1 MKTGGEQNIMTKTA
15 KRNKKNRKGFTLL
28 ELVVVI
34 AILGIIAAAG
44 GINAGKLTY
53 PAKVNAWK
61 TSMNSLRESLIL
73 YSTTRGDGAF
83 PAPPTDPIEVNRWL
97 FDINLIG
104 SVSGSYFLNKPIT
117 NPFKGG
123 VKVAICGPSGT
134 LIAVDKATSSTD
146 CVLQYTSW
154 ERYDPITGLTY
165 DNGSFRITYKI
176 GTQTYAISF
185 P

>member
-28 ELVVVI
+28 ELVVVV
-34 AILGIIAAAG
+34 AILGIIAATVM
-44 GINAGKLTY
+44 INAGKFTY
-53 PAKVNAWK
+53 SAKVNTWK
-61 TSMNSLRESLIL
+61 TSMNSLTESLIL
-73 YSTTRGDGAF
+73 YATTRGDGAF
-83 PAPPTDPIEVNRWL
+83 PAPPTDPIAVGTWL
-97 FDINLIG
+97 SDVG
-104 SVSGSYFLNKPIT
+104 AYFIDKPIT

-146 CVLQYTSW
+146 CVIKYTTTSL
-154 ERYDPITGLTY
+154 YDPITALTI
-165 DNGSFRITYKI
+165 DNGRFIITYMIDTKTSTI
-176 GTQTYAISF
+176 WG